1 MLWQNVDPFNHRS
14 QEDVIVV
21 WLFQSFILLLQVLGI
36 DRFLVGYLMQVT
48 ICIFISMDSC
58 LGKVLTKSCYSTRHS
73 TGLRLMSG
81 VGVRE
86 FENVTDAG
94 DAHNNYQ
101 DEQMSWQCGAVS
113 SQSAVRALLRYYARH
128 TRVTR
133 HTSYRESSER
143 SVGDGPLSR

>member
-1 MLWQNVDPFNHRS
+1 
-14 QEDVIVV
+14 
-21 WLFQSFILLLQVLGI
+21 
-36 DRFLVGYLMQVT
+36 
-48 ICIFISMDSC
+48 
-58 LGKVLTKSCYSTRHS
+58 
-73 TGLRLMSG
+73 MSG

-86 FENVTDAG
+86 LREVENVTDAG

-101 DEQMSWQCGAVS
+101 DEQMSWQCSVVS

-128 TRVTR
+128 TRLTR